1 MFISRHR
8 QGLEKIWVQWILFLF
23 IITHL
28 LNNNNKVYAAFVN
41 FTKSFDYIVRDAIW
55 CKLIKIGIRGKMLDT
70 IRSMYNSVRLRIRYD
85 NTLSEDCICTQFL
98 EACEI
103 CTQFLNLP
111 CRVVVLC
118 ILSIYSACQGR
129 SLRRFL
135 SFHYLIFFSVFKF
148 VLRFKGGNS

>member
-1 MFISRHR
+1 M
-8 QGLEKIWVQWILFLF
+8 
-23 IITHL
+23 
-28 LNNNNKVYAAFVN
+28 YAAFVY
-41 FTKSFDYIVRDAIW
+41 FTKSFDYLVRDVIW
-55 CKLIKIGIRGKMLDT
+55 YKVIKFGIRGKMLDI

-118 ILSIYSACQGR
+118 ILSQFI
-129 SLRRFL
+129 LL
-135 SFHYLIFFSVFKF
+135 V
-148 VLRFKGGNS
+148 KGGHCVGFSLSNT

>member
-1 MFISRHR
+1 M
-8 QGLEKIWVQWILFLF
+8 
-23 IITHL
+23 
-28 LNNNNKVYAAFVN
+28 YAAFVA
-41 FTKSFDYIVRDAIW
+41 FTKSFDYIVRDVIW
-55 CKLIKIGIRGKMLDT
+55 CKLIKIGIRGKMLDI

-103 CTQFLNLP
+103 CTQFLVSQSP
-111 CRVVVLC
+111 MQGCRSLHS
-118 ILSIYSACQGR
+118 LSIYSACQGR